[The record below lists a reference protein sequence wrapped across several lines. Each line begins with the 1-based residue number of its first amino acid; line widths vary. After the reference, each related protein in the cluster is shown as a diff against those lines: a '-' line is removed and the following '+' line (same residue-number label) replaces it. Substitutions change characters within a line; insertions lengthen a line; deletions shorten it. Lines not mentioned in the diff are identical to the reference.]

1 MDKRLKKYFPDSLCC
16 EGKAKP
22 MLQLNGPWP
31 ELVRVIEENPEDSQ
45 LLVDKGNVPFR
56 YYTEWLPTDRLAPFE
71 ERQEAYLEALEPLMN
86 LKAEL
91 DRLNESVGK
100 KLGRQFCIET
110 SCGCGVPI
118 DFPESNVPF

>member
-1 MDKRLKKYFPDSLCC
+1 MDKRLKKYFPDSLCF

-22 MLQLNGPWP
+22 ILLINGPWP

-56 YYTEWLPTDRLAPFE
+56 YSTEWLPTNRLAPLE
-71 ERQEAYLEALEPLMN
+71 EKQQAYLEALEPLMA

-91 DRLNESVGK
+91 DRVNETLGK
-100 KLGRQFCIET
+100 TLGHQLR
-110 SCGCGVPI
+110 I
-118 DFPESNVPF
+118 DMPSADVFIDEIPF